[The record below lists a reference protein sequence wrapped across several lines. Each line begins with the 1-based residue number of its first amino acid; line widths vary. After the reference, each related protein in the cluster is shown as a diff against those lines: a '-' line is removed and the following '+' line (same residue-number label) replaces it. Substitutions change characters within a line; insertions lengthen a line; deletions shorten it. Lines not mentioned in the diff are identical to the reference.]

1 MKKKI
6 SLLLLQIFCFGTILL
21 SQTYQV
27 TYNEVKNFSGVKGFE
42 ERYKSELSFNTKEW
56 INYSTFIETGKPKG
70 EHDIDLRKKTKFE
83 YIHFPTKEIVIETD
97 TKGKYTFIKDSL
109 IVPKWEIILDSTKLI
124 GDYVCSFAKTEYLG
138 RFYEVW
144 YANDIVSN
152 AGPWR
157 LCSLPGLILEAKS
170 LDGVY
175 NVTFVSLKKVDDKLI
190 LKPKITPE
198 VNKKEFL
205 IHIQKEMA
213 KLKRDMKSIISEDRN
228 SDISFD
234 MNYSIPDLDKTLNN
248 ENVK

>member
-1 MKKKI
+1 MEKKI
-6 SLLLLQIFCFGTILL
+6 SLLLLQIFCFVTILL

-27 TYNEVKNFSGVKGFE
+27 TYIEEKNFSGVKGFE
-42 ERYKSELSFNTKEW
+42 ERYKSELSFNSKEW
-56 INYSTFIETGKPKG
+56 INYSTFLETGKPKG
-70 EHDIDLRKKTKFE
+70 EYDEDFRKKTKFE
-83 YIHFPTKEIVIETD
+83 YIHFPTKEMVLETD
-97 TKGKYTFIKDSL
+97 AKGKYTFIKDSL

-138 RFYEVW
+138 RVYEVW
-144 YANDIVSN
+144 FANDIISN

-175 NVTFVSLKKVDDKLI
+175 NVTFVSLKKVDNKSI

-198 VNKKEFL
+198 ISKKEFL

-248 ENVK
+248 GNVK